1 MIRIGLVG
9 CGHWG
14 PNFVRNFSQL
24 KGVCV
29 KYACDLDQ
37 HKLTNIQKNYP
48 NIITT
53 NNFSKI
59 LTDKDIE
66 AVVIATPAITHYKLA
81 KQTLL
86 RKKHVLVEKPI
97 AKTIKQAQELIHIA
111 RDKKRVLMVGHIFKF
126 NSGICKLKSLI
137 EAKKLGK
144 IYYIYSRRTNL
155 GPLRKDVNSMWDLAL
170 HDVYII
176 SYLLGG
182 QPLDV
187 AVRGKRFL
195 SHGLEDVSFMT
206 MTYPKNMFAHV
217 HVSWLDPRKVR
228 DITIVG
234 DKQMA
239 VFDDLAGRKPIKIYD
254 KSVIKKY
261 FKQDYSTFKEF
272 QMIAREG
279 KVYCP
284 RVGYKEPLK
293 KECSHFIQCIR
304 RGVKPLT
311 DGRDG
316 LSVLRVMV
324 GLEKS
329 LKKDGK
335 LVKLKGSKNG
345 T

>member
-1 MIRIGLVG
+1 MIKIAVIG

-29 KYACDLDQ
+29 KYACDLD
-37 HKLTNIQKNYP
+37 HRKLTGIQKNYP
-48 NIITT
+48 DIITT
-53 NNFSKI
+53 NNFLRVLK
-59 LTDKDIE
+59 DKDVE
-66 AVVIATPAITHYKLA
+66 AVVIVTPAVTHYKLT
-81 KQTLL
+81 KQALL

-97 AKTIKQAQELIHIA
+97 AKTTKQAQQLINIA
-111 RDKKRVLMVGHIFKF
+111 RSKKRVLMVGHIFKF

-137 EAKKLGK
+137 KAKKLGR

-176 SYLLGG
+176 SYLLGS

-187 AVRGKRFL
+187 TARGKRFL
-195 SHGLEDVSFMT
+195 SHGFEDVSFMT

-228 DITIVG
+228 DITVVG

-239 VFDDLAGRKPIKIYD
+239 VFDDLAGNKPIKIYD
-254 KSVIKKY
+254 KSVIKKC
-261 FKQDYSTFKEF
+261 FKQDYNTFKEF
-272 QMIAREG
+272 QMITREG

-284 RVGYKEPLK
+284 RVGHKEPLK

-304 RGVKPLT
+304 GKTKPLT

-324 GLEKS
+324 GLEES

-335 LVKLKGSKNG
+335 LVKLKRSKNG
-345 T
+345 A